1 MRNFNNLNKKIFL
14 MIMRYLAF
22 ALSVIIFAHH
32 GGHSVDFLR
41 RSICFPLF
49 YIHFEIAPLRP
60 TSTPI
65 SLCFPRR
72 TNNEGLFFGE
82 TMIVFELRRSRSNAR
97 LELSLWLCT
106 QNAGCKAGS
115 VDLVHT
121 LERTTLLVLGFSI
134 YFELDIRSLLYS
146 TSSDALISLLFSSRY

>member
-1 MRNFNNLNKKIFL
+1 M
-14 MIMRYLAF
+14 AF

-72 TNNEGLFFGE
+72 TNNEGLFFLGKNQQK
-82 TMIVFELRRSRSNAR
+82 MVVFELRRSRSNSR

-106 QNAGCKAGS
+106 ENAGCKAGS

-146 TSSDALISLLFSSRY
+146 TSSDALISLLFSS